1 MEEKNS
7 IKINL
12 ITIFLIISLMINFII
27 GFFIYKLYNDKQIV
41 DSKLT
46 DLNNKVDKLENVVD
60 NLQSTETL
68 TTKED
73 YETIDI
79 NNYIFELDSKDKYII
94 VTDSKWLTMLND
106 GGSNTSIYYQIDLD
120 NNIISKV
127 QEDYKANLLEG
138 TPSTKTNV
146 IYIKKIDTN
155 IQKEVRA
162 LLTEIISKEDI
173 NDSNNYHPF
182 TISTL
187 NTEKVIYNKNTIE
200 SINVLLK
207 KMDELK

>member
-12 ITIFLIISLMINFII
+12 ITIFLIISLLINFII

-46 DLNNKVDKLENVVD
+46 DLNNKVAELENVVD

-73 YETIDI
+73 DEAIDI
-79 NNYIFELDSKDKYII
+79 NNYIFELDSKNKYII
-94 VTDSKWLTMLND
+94 VTDFKWLTMQND

-127 QEDYKANLLEG
+127 QEDYKANLAG

-155 IQKEVRA
+155 IQKEVRT

-173 NDSNNYHPF
+173 NDSNNYHSF
-182 TISTL
+182 TVSTL
-187 NTEKVIYNKNTIE
+187 NTEKIIYNKTTIE

-207 KMDELK
+207 KIDELK

>member
-12 ITIFLIISLMINFII
+12 ITIFLIISLLINFII

-46 DLNNKVDKLENVVD
+46 DLNNKVAELENVVD

-68 TTKED
+68 TTEED
-73 YETIDI
+73 DEAIDI
-79 NNYIFELDSKDKYII
+79 NNYIFELDSKNKYII
-94 VTDSKWLTMLND
+94 VTDFKWLTMRND

-127 QEDYKANLLEG
+127 QEDYKANLAG

-155 IQKEVRA
+155 IQKEVRT

-173 NDSNNYHPF
+173 NDSNNYHSF

-187 NTEKVIYNKNTIE
+187 NTEKIIYNKTTIE

-207 KMDELK
+207 KIDELK